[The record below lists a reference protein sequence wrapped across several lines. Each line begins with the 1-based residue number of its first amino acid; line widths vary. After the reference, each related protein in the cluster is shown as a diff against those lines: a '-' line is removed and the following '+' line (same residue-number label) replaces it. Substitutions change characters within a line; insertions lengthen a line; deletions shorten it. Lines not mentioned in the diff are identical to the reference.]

1 MFVSLTYPVEVD
13 SVGVLTMT
21 IVDDTF
27 ERSEVPVIEAADF
40 QGGNNPINL
49 GRFTDS
55 IVGVV

>member
-27 ERSEVPVIEAADF
+27 ERSKVPVIEAADF
-40 QGGNNPINL
+40 QG
-49 GRFTDS
+49 
-55 IVGVV
+55 